1 MLTKWGDATLNRF
14 HSPRSNE
21 VNKKKTVALLGLFV
35 ITFLA
40 FHSVVDPTGR
50 HYISMAS
57 CLEANTLTFDNSCRH
72 AFFGIPLS
80 AR

>member
-1 MLTKWGDATLNRF
+1 MADVTINRF
-14 HSPRSNE
+14 HSPTANE
-21 VNKKKTVALLGLFV
+21 VNRKKTVALLGLLV

-40 FHSVVDPTGR
+40 FHSVLGPNGR

-57 CLEANTLTFDNSCRH
+57 CLEASSGTSDQACRH
-72 AFFGIPLS
+72 AFFGIPLW

>member
-1 MLTKWGDATLNRF
+1 M
-14 HSPRSNE
+14 RSSE

-50 HYISMAS
+50 HYVSMAS
-57 CLEANTLTFDNSCRH
+57 CLKANTMAFDKSCRH

>member
-1 MLTKWGDATLNRF
+1 VNR
-14 HSPRSNE
+14 
-21 VNKKKTVALLGLFV
+21 KKTVALLGLFV

-50 HYISMAS
+50 HHISMAS
-57 CLEANTLTFDNSCRH
+57 CLEASTITSNETCRH